1 MNWIIID
8 LILVEEIY
16 KNNLDELADIVDGD
30 TVVETPSICELVVQL
45 QVHRQSQRI
54 LSVCALQW
62 ALPLWQLGKSVILSL
77 IVLSFSDVPHGL
89 ADDEK
94 EIVTL
99 RSGAAIKSAEKE
111 LTE

>member
-1 MNWIIID
+1 MKSNWFWFQGWFTGTTTTMME
-8 LILVEEIY
+8 IL
-16 KNNLDELADIVDGD
+16 LFR
-30 TVVETPSICELVVQL
+30 SICELVVQL